1 MLLLKAKSDL
11 EKTDIIMH
19 RHTYSEDVIINFFV
33 FKNAKKISN
42 VHTGYYFYRVHGEQS
57 VNASSKERLMRQIN
71 EMTRSFDIMLK
82 SIGEN
87 KYAEQIKGSIIK
99 WRELMSRTHYS
110 YAKAIKEESL
120 YPYIKKKYC
129 VDKLHTSTKKDGELY
144 RKNKLLGEN
153 FPIIDKEL
161 RTIYFTKG
169 NVTVIYDKTDL
180 YVSRTMKYIERI
192 KHDTTETERK
202 TLMVPKSVV
211 SFKNKLLHNP
221 FVYSMG
227 MVLFKKG
234 SKTRAFLKSKF

>member
-1 MLLLKAKSDL
+1 
-11 EKTDIIMH
+11 
-19 RHTYSEDVIINFFV
+19 
-33 FKNAKKISN
+33 
-42 VHTGYYFYRVHGEQS
+42 
-57 VNASSKERLMRQIN
+57 MRQIN
-71 EMTRSFDIMLK
+71 EMTRSFDIMLE

-87 KYAEQIKGSIIK
+87 KFAEQIKGSIIK

-129 VDKLHTSTKKDGELY
+129 VDKLHASTKKDGELY

-153 FPIIDKEL
+153 FLLIDKEL

-169 NVTVIYDKTDL
+169 NVTVIYDKSDL

-192 KHDTTETERK
+192 KHDVTETERK

-211 SFKNKLLHNP
+211 SFKNKFLHNP